1 MSIDWFTFI
10 AQIINFLIL
19 VGLLRWLLYG
29 PIIAAMNQR
38 EAKISQRW
46 NEAQGKLA
54 EAEQTVALYQQQ
66 QTEFQQQRDAMLQ
79 DARREADEHR
89 ERLTR
94 EARDDVELKRN
105 QWLDGLKR
113 EQAESADE
121 VREQFGEMAMHSA
134 RHTLMELA
142 DADLETRVVEKF
154 INRIKQIDGARRDEI
169 RTLLTDEATQVRI
182 RSAFELPGDVRD
194 RLSAVVRET
203 LGYQGDIAYQQS
215 TELICGIQLDAG
227 GYSIQW
233 NVDDFV
239 RGINADFATRLGR
252 DT

>member
-1 MSIDWFTFI
+1 MTIDWFTFI

-38 EAKISQRW
+38 ETKISRRW
-46 NEAQGKLA
+46 NDANEKLA
-54 EAEQTVALYQQQ
+54 EANETVASYQQQ
-66 QTEFQQQRDAMLQ
+66 MAEFEQQREAMLQ
-79 DARREADEHR
+79 DARRESNEHR

-94 EARDDVELKRN
+94 EARDDVEQKRS
-105 QWLDGLKR
+105 QWLDGLTR

-121 VREQFGEMAMHSA
+121 VRESFGEMAMHSA

-154 INRIKQIDGARRDEI
+154 IQRIKQMDDARRDEI
-169 RTLLTDEATQVRI
+169 TTLLADDATQVRI
-182 RSAFELPGDVRD
+182 RSAFELPDDVRD
-194 RLSAVVRET
+194 RLCAVVRET
-203 LGYQGDIAYQQS
+203 LGYPGEIAFQRS
-215 TELICGIQLDAG
+215 ADLICGIQLDAG
-227 GYSIQW
+227 GYSIRW

-252 DT
+252 HG